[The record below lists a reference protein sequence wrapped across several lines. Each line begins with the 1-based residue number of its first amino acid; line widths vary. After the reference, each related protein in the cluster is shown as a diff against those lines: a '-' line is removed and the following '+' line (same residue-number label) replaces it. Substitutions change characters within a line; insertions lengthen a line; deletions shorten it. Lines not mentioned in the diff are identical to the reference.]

1 MKHAQAIGIFDSGIG
16 GLSIAQAIATALPN
30 EDLLY
35 FADQKYSPYGDKP
48 RELIQQRAETIVD
61 SMVDQGCKAIV
72 VACNT
77 ATVNT
82 IEQLRSKFSIPII
95 GVEPGIKPAALQ
107 SKTGVIAV
115 LATEQ
120 TLASD
125 AYRQLVEKHQVQ
137 VNIQA
142 KACPDFVTLVEQNNH
157 RSEKAYACVQN
168 IIEPLL
174 EQGADQIVLGCTHFS
189 FLTPIIEQVAAGR
202 AEIVDTAASVAKQ
215 LDRVLG
221 CEQYRNVNNS
231 GGELTFASSK
241 FDAIAKGQIEI
252 LWGKTCIFSKPFT
265 EAAIML

>member
-30 EDLLY
+30 EELLY

-48 RELIQQRAETIVD
+48 RELIQQRAETIVNF
-61 SMVDQGCKAIV
+61 MLDQGCKTIV

-82 IEQLRSKFSIPII
+82 IEQLRSKFRIPII
-95 GVEPGIKPAALQ
+95 GVEPGIKPAVLQ

-125 AYRQLVEKHQVQ
+125 AYRQLAAQYQSDVKIES
-137 VNIQA
+137 I
-142 KACPDFVTLVEQNNH
+142 ACPEFVTLVEKNNYVGQQ
-157 RSEKAYACVQN
+157 AYVCVQT

-174 EQGADQIVLGCTHFS
+174 KTGADQIVLGCTHFS
-189 FLTPIIEQVAAGR
+189 FLKPVIKSVLAGR
-202 AEIVDTAASVAKQ
+202 AEVIDTATSVAKQ
-215 LDRVLG
+215 VGRILAIA
-221 CEQYRNVNNS
+221 ES
-231 GGELTFASSK
+231 GAKPSRSSILTFVSSAYDVVDKDLVSNICEGNVK
-241 FDAIAKGQIEI
+241 F
-252 LWGKTCIFSKPFT
+252 
-265 EAAIML
+265 